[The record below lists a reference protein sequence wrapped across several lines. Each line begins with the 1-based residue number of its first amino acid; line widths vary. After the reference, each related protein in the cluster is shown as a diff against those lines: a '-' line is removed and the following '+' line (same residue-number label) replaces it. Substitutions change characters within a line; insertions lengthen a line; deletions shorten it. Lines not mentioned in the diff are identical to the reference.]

1 MCKANICR
9 LWECVWSG
17 IYCVYLVRGVR
28 QISWCV
34 TGAIKVV
41 ALDTAHEQHNDSG
54 FMLISPCLAPSWA
67 AGQFSC
73 QAQPKLRWRIEQD
86 SATALRLL
94 AQVGEKARAGG
105 KKEKPEQGRSWILSS
120 RSLFFVVFF
129 HPLLFSFLSYAFLSF
144 IYRCCRFS
152 FLFFEIVL
160 DFKKKE
166 NDLAQSKGEH
176 KNMEKKRVKE
186 RVQLLFSAR
195 GEVRVLKS
203 TCCLFYCPL
212 GGERNT
218 TFVLNTRKQMA
229 CTLFVDDIQL
239 FERSLQVKDLFLTV
253 TLVFWCICLPPSWP
267 LPLTITFAIAV
278 CIIYLQLILQLP
290 YSVSPLFIILINYSM
305 MRASDMVP

>member
-54 FMLISPCLAPSWA
+54 FMLISPCLASSWA

-129 HPLLFSFLSYAFLSF
+129 LSYAFLSF
-144 IYRCCRFS
+144 IYRYCRFS

-160 DFKKKE
+160 DFKKRE
-166 NDLAQSKGEH
+166 WFSAEQRRAQEYGEEKSKGEGSVAVFCSGGGESVEEY
-176 KNMEKKRVKE
+176 MLFV
-186 RVQLLFSAR
+186 LLPFR
-195 GEVRVLKS
+195 GEKEHNICAEYQEAHGLYLVCGWYS
-203 TCCLFYCPL
+203 TLWKIITGQRFVSYCHP
-212 GGERNT
+212 
-218 TFVLNTRKQMA
+218 
-229 CTLFVDDIQL
+229 
-239 FERSLQVKDLFLTV
+239 SFLV
-253 TLVFWCICLPPSWP
+253 HLS
-267 LPLTITFAIAV
+267 
-278 CIIYLQLILQLP
+278 
-290 YSVSPLFIILINYSM
+290 SS
-305 MRASDMVP
+305 

>member
-160 DFKKKE
+160 DLKKKRE
-166 NDLAQSKGEH
+166 WLSAEQRRAQEYGEEKSKGEGS
-176 KNMEKKRVKE
+176 VA
-186 RVQLLFSAR
+186 VFCS
-195 GEVRVLKS
+195 GGGKS
-203 TCCLFYCPL
+203 VEEYML
-212 GGERNT
+212 
-218 TFVLNTRKQMA
+218 FVLLPFRGGKEHNICAEYQEA
-229 CTLFVDDIQL
+229 NGLYLVCGWYSTLWKIITGQRFV
-239 FERSLQVKDLFLTV
+239 SYCHPSFLV
-253 TLVFWCICLPPSWP
+253 HLS
-267 LPLTITFAIAV
+267 
-278 CIIYLQLILQLP
+278 
-290 YSVSPLFIILINYSM
+290 SS
-305 MRASDMVP
+305 

>member
-1 MCKANICR
+1 MWANCPTTARTIHPEGQRATHIQSNVSDTNTNVHLLSFLNNIPCFSFRAWNLLMCKANICR

-160 DFKKKE
+160 DLKKK
-166 NDLAQSKGEH
+166 
-176 KNMEKKRVKE
+176 KRM
-186 RVQLLFSAR
+186 
-195 GEVRVLKS
+195 
-203 TCCLFYCPL
+203 T
-212 GGERNT
+212 
-218 TFVLNTRKQMA
+218 
-229 CTLFVDDIQL
+229 
-239 FERSLQVKDLFLTV
+239 
-253 TLVFWCICLPPSWP
+253 
-267 LPLTITFAIAV
+267 
-278 CIIYLQLILQLP
+278 
-290 YSVSPLFIILINYSM
+290 
-305 MRASDMVP
+305 